1 MPGSS
6 LVALGMTTGWDDVHP
21 ASSHEE
27 GENVQRRLYRSRRD
41 RWIAGVCG
49 GLAERF
55 DWDPTM
61 VRLAFVV
68 LSFLPIPTH
77 PVLVYI
83 ILWIVA
89 PEAPE

>member
-1 MPGSS
+1 MNP
-6 LVALGMTTGWDDVHP
+6 
-21 ASSHEE
+21 
-27 GENVQRRLYRSRRD
+27 QLYRSRRN
-41 RWIAGVCG
+41 RMIAGVCG

-55 DWDPTM
+55 GWDPSL

-68 LSFLPIPTH
+68 LTFTPIPVH

-83 ILWIVA
+83 VFWIVV